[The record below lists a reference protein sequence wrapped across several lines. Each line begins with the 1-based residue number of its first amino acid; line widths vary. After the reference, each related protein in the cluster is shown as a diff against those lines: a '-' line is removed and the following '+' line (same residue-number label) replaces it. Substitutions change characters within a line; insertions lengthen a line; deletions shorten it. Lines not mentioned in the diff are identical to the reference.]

1 MSSPSAE
8 PLEPISSLPAELT
21 ASPSAGRATRWLA
34 TRLGLA
40 AGLVLLAD
48 FLFYGHWLG
57 ISLAYFLAALAIASL
72 WANPIRAGAGRRIL
86 ALAVL
91 GAGLLAIAEEVSLLS
106 SFVAIL
112 CTAAFAVILSQQQ
125 ARWQELLRQARA
137 MLLSGA
143 GGLRRDI
150 GRVGRLSAQR
160 RRASSGSAWLIGWIV
175 PLVLVCVFATLF
187 ASANPLVEIWLSR
200 IDLRLLLDLLSPRRA
215 AFWLMVLCLVW
226 PMLHVRL
233 ARKRKATAIPATPK
247 TKTEPDRHGLLG
259 DTAILRSLVLFN
271 ALFAVQTLLD
281 IAYLWGGGA
290 LPDGMSYAAYA
301 HRGAYPLVVTALL
314 AAVFVMVA
322 MRPAGASERHRL
334 VRPLVL
340 AWVGQNIMLMVS
352 TLLRLDLYVE
362 AYSLTWLRLVAFI
375 WMLLVAL
382 GLVLI
387 IVQIVGRKS
396 VNWLVSANVAALAL
410 ALYAFC
416 FVNTPAVIANYNFRH
431 SQELR
436 GTGARLDATYLTS
449 LGPQVIPAFDR
460 YAPRIAAV
468 GRTVPG
474 CTWASSQYTQGSR
487 VRMADRH
494 RWEQADWRAWG
505 FRAWRLSRYLA
516 NTPTAPLGGTSSPG
530 PSRPV
535 TGT

>member
-1 MSSPSAE
+1 MSSPS
-8 PLEPISSLPAELT
+8 AELT
-21 ASPSAGRATRWLA
+21 ASPSARRATRWLNA
-34 TRLGLA
+34 RLALA
-40 AGLVLLAD
+40 SGLVLLGD

-57 ISLAYFLAALAIASL
+57 ISLAYFLAVLAIASL
-72 WANPIRAGAGRRIL
+72 WANPIRASGRRRAL
-86 ALAVL
+86 ALLVL
-91 GAGLLAIAEEVSLLS
+91 GAGLLAIAEEVSLIS

-112 CTAAFAVILSQQQ
+112 CTAAFAAILSQHQQ
-125 ARWQELLRQARA
+125 ARWQELFRQARA
-137 MLLSGA
+137 MLLAGA
-143 GGLRRDI
+143 GRLVRDL
-150 GRVGRLSAQR
+150 GRVGRLSARR
-160 RRASSGSAWLIGWIV
+160 RRASSGSAWLIGWVV
-175 PLVLVCVFATLF
+175 PLVLLGVFATLF
-187 ASANPLVEIWLSR
+187 ASANPLVEIWLNR
-200 IDLRLLLDLLSPRRA
+200 IDLRLLLDLLSPWRA
-215 AFWLMVLCLVW
+215 AFWLTMLCLVW

-233 ARKRKATAIPATPK
+233 ARKRQAKASPAAPLT
-247 TKTEPDRHGLLG
+247 PDRHGLLG

-281 IAYLWGGGA
+281 IAYLWGGVA

-314 AAVFVMVA
+314 AAVFVLVA

-396 VNWLVSANVAALAL
+396 VNWLVSANAAALAL

-436 GTGARLDATYLTS
+436 GTGSRLDTAYLIS

-460 YAPRIAAV
+460 YTPRIAAV
-468 GRTVPG
+468 GRTIP
-474 CTWASSQYTQGSR
+474 WASNQYTQGSR

-494 RWEQADWRAWG
+494 FTEQKDWRAWG

-516 NTPTAPLGGTSSPG
+516 NTPHAPLGGTSSPAPAG
-530 PSRPV
+530 Q
-535 TGT
+535 

>member
-1 MSSPSAE
+1 MPSPS
-8 PLEPISSLPAELT
+8 AELT
-21 ASPSAGRATRWLA
+21 ASPSATRATRWLT

-48 FLFYGHWLG
+48 LLFYGHTIG

-72 WANPIRAGAGRRIL
+72 WANPIRASGRRRAL
-86 ALAVL
+86 ALLVL
-91 GAGLLAIAEEVSLLS
+91 GAGLFAIAEEVSLLS

-125 ARWQELLRQARA
+125 QARWQELLRQARL
-137 MLLSGA
+137 MLLAGA
-143 GGLRRDI
+143 GRLIRDI
-150 GRVGRLSAQR
+150 GRVGRLAAR
-160 RRASSGSAWLIGWIV
+160 RPRASSGSGWLVGWVV
-175 PLVLVCVFATLF
+175 PLVLLGVFATLF
-187 ASANPLVEIWLSR
+187 ASANPLVEIWLNR
-200 IDLRLLLDLLSPRRA
+200 IDLRLLLDLASPWRA
-215 AFWLMVLCLVW
+215 AFWLMMLCLVW

-233 ARKRKATAIPATPK
+233 ARKRKAKAIPETAT
-247 TKTEPDRHGLLG
+247 TTIGLDPYGLFG

-271 ALFAVQTLLD
+271 ALFALQTLLD
-281 IAYLWGGGA
+281 IAYLWGGVA

-314 AAVFVMVA
+314 AALFVMVA

-340 AWVGQNIMLMVS
+340 VWVGQNIMLMISSV
-352 TLLRLDLYVE
+352 LRLDLYVE

-396 VNWLVSANVAALAL
+396 VNWLVSANAAALAL

-436 GTGARLDATYLTS
+436 GTGSRLDAAYLTS

-460 YAPRIAAV
+460 YTPRIAAV
-468 GRTVPG
+468 GRTVPNS
-474 CTWASSQYTQGSR
+474 TWSWNPNRLPGNREY
-487 VRMADRH
+487 MADRH
-494 RWEQADWRAWG
+494 RREQADWRAWG

-516 NTPTAPLGGTSSPG
+516 NTPTAPFGGASSPAAAG
-530 PSRPV
+530 Q
-535 TGT
+535 

>member
-1 MSSPSAE
+1 MSSP
-8 PLEPISSLPAELT
+8 PAELT
-21 ASPSAGRATRWLA
+21 AASSARRATRWLSA
-34 TRLGLA
+34 RLALA

-48 FLFYGHWLG
+48 FLFYGHGLG
-57 ISLAYFLAALAIASL
+57 ISLAYFLGVLAIASL
-72 WANPIRAGAGRRIL
+72 WANPIRASGRRRVL
-86 ALAVL
+86 ALLVL
-91 GAGLLAIAEEVSLLS
+91 VAGLLAIAEEVSPLS
-106 SFVAIL
+106 AVVAIL
-112 CTAAFAVILSQQQ
+112 CTAAFAVILNQQQ
-125 ARWQELLRQARA
+125 ARWQELFRQARL
-137 MLLSGA
+137 MLLAGA
-143 GGLRRDI
+143 GRLTRDLD
-150 GRVGRLSAQR
+150 RVGRLAAR
-160 RRASSGSAWLIGWIV
+160 RRRPSSGGTWLIGWIV
-175 PLVLVCVFATLF
+175 PLVLVGVFATLF
-187 ASANPLVEIWLSR
+187 ASANPLVEIWLNR
-200 IDLRLLLDLLSPRRA
+200 IDLWLLLDLISPLRA
-215 AFWLMVLCLVW
+215 AFWLMMLCLVW
-226 PMLHVRL
+226 PMIHVRF
-233 ARKRKATAIPATPK
+233 ARKRKAKATSATAAAMMG
-247 TKTEPDRHGLLG
+247 PDRHGLFG

-281 IAYLWGGGA
+281 IAYLWGGVA

-314 AAVFVMVA
+314 AALFVMLA

-352 TLLRLDLYVE
+352 SLLRLDLYVE

-387 IVQIVGRKS
+387 IVQIVRRKS
-396 VNWLVSANVAALAL
+396 VNWLVSANAAALAL

-436 GTGARLDATYLTS
+436 GTGSRLDTAYLRS

-460 YAPRIAAV
+460 YTLRIPAV
-468 GRTVPG
+468 GPTVVGSIWAGSQYVPG
-474 CTWASSQYTQGSR
+474 SRASM
-487 VRMADRH
+487 VDRH
-494 RWEQADWRAWG
+494 RWQQADWRAWG

-516 NTPTAPLGGTSSPG
+516 NTPTAPFAGTNNPA
-530 PSRPV
+530 
-535 TGT
+535 TADQ

>member
-1 MSSPSAE
+1 MSSASAE
-8 PLEPISSLPAELT
+8 PIEPISSLPAEPT
-21 ASPSAGRATRWLA
+21 ASPSASRATRWL
-34 TRLGLA
+34 TIRLGLA

-48 FLFYGHWLG
+48 VLFYGHRLG
-57 ISLAYFLAALAIASL
+57 ISLAYFLAALAVASL
-72 WANPIRAGAGRRIL
+72 WANPIRASARRRAL
-86 ALAVL
+86 ALLVL
-91 GAGLLAIAEEVSLLS
+91 GAGLFAIAEEVSLLS
-106 SFVAIL
+106 SLVAIL

-125 ARWQELLRQARA
+125 ARWQELLRQARL
-137 MLLSGA
+137 MLLAGA
-143 GGLRRDI
+143 GRLRRDI
-150 GRVGRLSAQR
+150 GRVGRLSAR
-160 RRASSGSAWLIGWIV
+160 RPRASSGSAWLVGWVV
-175 PLVLVCVFATLF
+175 PLVLLGVFASLF
-187 ASANPLVEIWLSR
+187 ASANPLVEIWLNR
-200 IDLRLLLDLLSPRRA
+200 IDLRLLLNLASPWRA
-215 AFWLMVLCLVW
+215 AFWLMMLCLVW

-233 ARKRKATAIPATPK
+233 ARKRAPKASPATATPL
-247 TKTEPDRHGLLG
+247 TPDRHGLLG

-281 IAYLWGGGA
+281 IAYLWGGLA
-290 LPDGMSYAAYA
+290 LPNGMSYAAYA

-322 MRPAGASERHRL
+322 MRPAGTSERHRL

-340 AWVGQNIMLMVS
+340 VWVGQNIMLMVS

-362 AYSLTWLRLVAFI
+362 AYSLTSLRLVAFI

-396 VNWLVSANVAALAL
+396 VNWLVSANAAALAL

-436 GTGARLDATYLTS
+436 GTGSRLDAAYLTS

-460 YAPRIAAV
+460 YTPRIAAV
-468 GRTVPG
+468 GHTALG
-474 CTWASSQYTQGSR
+474 SSWAWNPAGLSGRES
-487 VRMADRH
+487 MADRH
-494 RWEQADWRAWG
+494 HREQADWRAWG

-516 NTPTAPLGGTSSPG
+516 NTPTAPLGGTSSPAPAG
-530 PSRPV
+530 Q
-535 TGT
+535 

>member
-8 PLEPISSLPAELT
+8 LT
-21 ASPSAGRATRWLA
+21 PSPSAARATRWLTA
-34 TRLGLA
+34 RLALA
-40 AGLVLLAD
+40 SGLVLLAD
-48 FLFYGHWLG
+48 FLFYGHGLG
-57 ISLAYFLAALAIASL
+57 ISLAYFLGLLAIASL
-72 WANPIRAGAGRRIL
+72 WSNPIRASGRRRAL
-86 ALAVL
+86 ALLVL

-106 SFVAIL
+106 FFVAIL
-112 CTAAFAVILSQQQ
+112 CTTAFAAILNQQQQ
-125 ARWQELLRQARA
+125 ARWQELFRQARL

-143 GGLRRDI
+143 GRLMRDI
-150 GRVGRLSAQR
+150 GRVGRLAAR
-160 RRASSGSAWLIGWIV
+160 RPRASTGSTWLIGWIV
-175 PLVLVCVFATLF
+175 PLVLVGVFATLF

-200 IDLRLLLDLLSPRRA
+200 IDLRLLLDLISPWRA
-215 AFWLMVLCLVW
+215 AFWLMMLCLVW

-233 ARKRKATAIPATPK
+233 ARKRKAKAIPAAAAAMS
-247 TKTEPDRHGLLG
+247 EPDRHGLFG

-281 IAYLWGGGA
+281 IAYLWGGVA

-340 AWVGQNIMLMVS
+340 VWVGQNIMLMVS

-387 IVQIVGRKS
+387 IVQIVRRKS
-396 VNWLVSANVAALAL
+396 VNWLVSANAAALAL

-436 GTGARLDATYLTS
+436 GTGSRLDAAYLRS

-460 YAPRIAAV
+460 YTLRIAAV
-468 GRTVPG
+468 SRTVPG
-474 CTWASSQYTQGSR
+474 SSWASSQYTPGSR
-487 VRMADRH
+487 VNMADRH
-494 RWEQADWRAWG
+494 RWQQADWRAWG

-516 NTPTAPLGGTSSPG
+516 NTPTAPSAGMSSPAA
-530 PSRPV
+530 
-535 TGT
+535 TGQ

>member
-1 MSSPSAE
+1 MSSLSAE

-21 ASPSAGRATRWLA
+21 ASPFASRATRWLA

-125 ARWQELLRQARA
+125 ARWQELLRQARL

-143 GGLRRDI
+143 GGLRQDI
-150 GRVGRLSAQR
+150 GRVGRLSARR
-160 RRASSGSAWLIGWIV
+160 RRASSGSAWLIGWVV
-175 PLVLVCVFATLF
+175 PLVLVGVFATLF
-187 ASANPLVEIWLSR
+187 ASANPLVEIWLNR
-200 IDLRLLLDLLSPRRA
+200 IDLRLLLDLLSPWRA
-215 AFWLMVLCLVW
+215 AFWLMMLCLVW

-233 ARKRKATAIPATPK
+233 ARKRQAKANPAAPLT
-247 TKTEPDRHGLLG
+247 PDRHGLLG

-281 IAYLWGGGA
+281 IAYLWGGVA

-314 AAVFVMVA
+314 AAVFVLVA

-396 VNWLVSANVAALAL
+396 VNWLVSANAAALAL

-436 GTGARLDATYLTS
+436 GTGSRLDAAYLTS

-460 YAPRIAAV
+460 YTPRVAAV
-468 GRTVPG
+468 GRTVPNS
-474 CTWASSQYTQGSR
+474 TWSWNPNRLPGNRGY
-487 VRMADRH
+487 MADRH
-494 RWEQADWRAWG
+494 HREQADWRAWG

-516 NTPTAPLGGTSSPG
+516 NTPHAPLGGKSSPA
-530 PSRPV
+530 PADQ
-535 TGT
+535 